1 MSIARAHALTNDLIE
16 QLGLR
21 ADSAVDELLPILY
34 GELRTL
40 ARRHLR
46 RERADHTLQTT
57 ALVHEAYLRLRDQL
71 GVEWQ
76 GRAHFFAIASMM
88 IRRILVD
95 HAKSRGRLKRD
106 PAGSRSAGSRP
117 NGLRVPLTG
126 LAEVADVAVP
136 EDVDLVSLDG
146 VLESFSRDEPR
157 KAQVVQ
163 MRFFGGM
170 SVDEVAEVLGVT
182 ARTVERDWQYARAWL
197 YRAVKDA
204 RDPPQAKDAS

>member
-106 PAGSRSAGSRP
+106 PAGSHSAGSRP

-146 VLESFSRDEPR
+146 VLESFSCDEPR
-157 KAQVVQ
+157 KAQVVH

-170 SVDEVAEVLGVT
+170 STAEIAEVLGVT
-182 ARTVERDWQYARAWL
+182 TRTVERDWQYARAWL
-197 YRAVKDA
+197 YRAIKED
-204 RDPPQAKDAS
+204 RDPTRSEDAS